1 MKKFLNNVGR
11 FIPACAII
19 LLLGMMGC
27 DDMNSI
33 HQEYYDRG
41 EDIYTGVVD
50 SLKALSG
57 YEKVRFTWE
66 VNADPRINKTVIFWN
81 RRADSV
87 VIDVNRSQSGR
98 IALSYDL
105 ENLDEGTYTFE
116 FITRDD
122 QGHHSMPV
130 ELVAEVFGS
139 FYTQSL
145 RNRGVA
151 SITKQPDETMIIVWE
166 PIASKAVQ
174 YVTVRYTIGG
184 IDRSVRVENDDT
196 QTVLAGLQ
204 TNDVIGIVTTHL
216 PENAL
221 EPLDAPVRE
230 YVLPR
235 LEREINKAR
244 FSTVILSGDNTSV
257 AGDRDLARI
266 WDGITGNPN
275 ILHTAENAPGFNFP
289 HHFTFDMGALAEL
302 SRFRIWPR
310 TEAGAFTGHSPRY
323 FEIWATDELKRPA
336 DDEAYWK
343 SDSWKSDWKLIGD
356 HEIIKPATAA
366 DQAAE
371 WTAGWEYGVGDGIGR
386 VRYVRLVIKNS
397 NWQGSNCV
405 NIGEITLWGD
415 DL

>member
-1 MKKFLNNVGR
+1 
-11 FIPACAII
+11 
-19 LLLGMMGC
+19 
-27 DDMNSI
+27 
-33 HQEYYDRG
+33 
-41 EDIYTGVVD
+41 
-50 SLKALSG
+50 
-57 YEKVRFTWE
+57 
-66 VNADPRINKTVIFWN
+66 
-81 RRADSV
+81 
-87 VIDVNRSQSGR
+87 
-98 IALSYDL
+98 
-105 ENLDEGTYTFE
+105 
-116 FITRDD
+116 

-323 FEIWATDELKRPA
+323 FEIGATDE
-336 DDEAYWK
+336 
-343 SDSWKSDWKLIGD
+343 
-356 HEIIKPATAA
+356 
-366 DQAAE
+366 
-371 WTAGWEYGVGDGIGR
+371 
-386 VRYVRLVIKNS
+386 
-397 NWQGSNCV
+397 
-405 NIGEITLWGD
+405 
-415 DL
+415 